1 MDVSA
6 HDVRNARFS
15 GTRHVYDR
23 REVDEFLERLGASLE
38 QYEQELTISRRKL
51 DSLEHALEVA
61 KAQDVREPE
70 SEPGAIEELERK
82 VEDLRVDAL
91 AEAARIRR
99 EAEEE
104 ARRIADEARRLAGSP
119 DAATPALDDDEP
131 RRWRE
136 RLAAEMAADTFVATA
151 REEARRILQITDQQV
166 VEGTAAAD
174 RDRAAALDEVQR
186 EVTSIRDAAGREA
199 NRVVGE
205 ARVDGDR
212 IVEEARR
219 AATQMTDAAERDVRS
234 LERRVRQIRSSL
246 RDLERRFSTLTA
258 NTLAEFSMLGDLID
272 LDVREPL
279 PDVLAS
285 DAVEPGETDQTTGQ
299 GFYERRLAGLRSRLE
314 ATKDEQGRV

>member
-38 QYEQELTISRRKL
+38 RYEQELTISRRRL

-61 KAQDVREPE
+61 SAPDVRALEPA
-70 SEPGAIEELERK
+70 PGRIEELEQEA
-82 VEDLRVDAL
+82 EDLRVDAL

-99 EAEEE
+99 RAEDEAH
-104 ARRIADEARRLAGSP
+104 RITDEARRLAGTAER
-119 DAATPALDDDEP
+119 AAPVSEGDEQ
-131 RRWRE
+131 RLWRE
-136 RLAAEMAADTFVATA
+136 HLTAEIAADTFVATA
-151 REEARRILQITDQQV
+151 REEARRMLQIADQQV
-166 VEGTAAAD
+166 VEGIAAAD

-186 EVTSIRDAAGREA
+186 EVTSIKDAASRDAS
-199 NRVVGE
+199 RVAGE
-205 ARVDGDR
+205 AGVEGDR

-219 AATQMTDAAERDVRS
+219 AAAQMTDAAEREVRS

-258 NTLAEFSMLGDLID
+258 NTLAEFSLLGDLID
-272 LDVREPL
+272 LDARDQVP
-279 PDVLAS
+279 
-285 DAVEPGETDQTTGQ
+285 DAVAPDPAERGEIEDTAGQ